1 MSTQIPDDEISTA
14 IVEHQLSL
22 SATLLRC
29 LLRQLAVAL
38 PLARD
43 TPEAIAAED
52 HQAAR
57 ELFFA
62 MRPRDPEEAAAAV
75 RAVTAHFAAM
85 DLHARASRPGL
96 GDETVM
102 RLRTRAN
109 ASARAAN
116 LRRGKAERPPKP
128 AREAPAESPPTEP
141 RPVPQL
147 YQFRPRDRFGKP
159 IPLWKS
165 EEMTKAQR
173 RATYAPKYDAEI
185 EGAALADEETMIAEQ
200 KALDAQSV
208 PPAAT

>member
-96 GDETVM
+96 GDETAM
-102 RLRTRAN
+102 RLRARAN
-109 ASARAAN
+109 ASARCAT
-116 LRRGKAERPPKP
+116 LRRGKSERPPAP
-128 AREAPAESPPTEP
+128 GRNAPAEPP
-141 RPVPQL
+141 L
-147 YQFRPRDRFGKP
+147 
-159 IPLWKS
+159 
-165 EEMTKAQR
+165 R
-173 RATYAPKYDAEI
+173 RAASAPQYDPDIAA
-185 EGAALADEETMIAEQ
+185 AALADAAAIIAGQ
-200 KALDAQSV
+200 KARPTGGDLRQS
-208 PPAAT
+208 

>member
-43 TPEAIAAED
+43 TPEAVAAED

-96 GDETVM
+96 GDETAM
-102 RLRTRAN
+102 RLRARAN
-109 ASARAAN
+109 ATARCAI
-116 LRRGKAERPPKP
+116 LRRGKSERPPAP
-128 AREAPAESPPTEP
+128 GRNAPAEPP
-141 RPVPQL
+141 PQNR
-147 YQFRPRDRFGKP
+147 QA
-159 IPLWKS
+159 
-165 EEMTKAQR
+165 MTGAPR
-173 RATYAPKYDAEI
+173 RAASGPQYDADI
-185 EGAALADEETMIAEQ
+185 AAAALADAAAIIAGQ
-200 KALDAQSV
+200 KARPTGGDVRQS
-208 PPAAT
+208 

>member
-1 MSTQIPDDEISTA
+1 
-14 IVEHQLSL
+14 
-22 SATLLRC
+22 
-29 LLRQLAVAL
+29 
-38 PLARD
+38 
-43 TPEAIAAED
+43 
-52 HQAAR
+52 
-57 ELFFA
+57 
-62 MRPRDPEEAAAAV
+62 
-75 RAVTAHFAAM
+75 M

-102 RLRTRAN
+102 RLRARAN

-116 LRRGKAERPPKP
+116 LRRAKAERPPKP
-128 AREAPAESPPTEP
+128 TREAPAESPPPEP